1 MMHHPPPFNELA
13 PIVMVIVPTGLSART
28 GGVSSSSSSS
38 SSSTEDEEVSSLSST
53 GESASD
59 ISHGDT
65 DDWSVVDCV
74 DEPFMHGIRDYAS
87 MLGDAENLN
96 ISAGEKKVV
105 SSLLHQIEQMK
116 AKLFIHTANMNL
128 IEEINVGKFN
138 TVIGDVV
145 VYCHCY
151 CCTNF
156 LP

>member
-1 MMHHPPPFNELA
+1 MHHPPPFNELA
-13 PIVMVIVPTGLSART
+13 PIVMVIAPTGLSART
-28 GGVSSSSSSS
+28 GGVSSSSN
-38 SSSTEDEEVSSLSST
+38 STEDEDEDVSSLSSTST

-74 DEPFMHGIRDYAS
+74 GEPFMHGIRDYAS
-87 MLGDAENLN
+87 MLGDADNLN
-96 ISAGEKKVV
+96 ISAREKKVV

-128 IEEINVGKFN
+128 IDEINVGKFN

>member
-1 MMHHPPPFNELA
+1 MWVDHVPADDRMDHPSLPHGCTEHVETA
-13 PIVMVIVPTGLSART
+13 
-28 GGVSSSSSSS
+28 GGW
-38 SSSTEDEEVSSLSST
+38 L
-53 GESASD
+53 
-59 ISHGDT
+59 HGSG
-65 DDWSVVDCV
+65 WRS
-74 DEPFMHGIRDYAS
+74 GGAW
-87 MLGDAENLN
+87 GAE
-96 ISAGEKKVV
+96 EKKVV

-128 IEEINVGKFN
+128 IDEINVGKFN